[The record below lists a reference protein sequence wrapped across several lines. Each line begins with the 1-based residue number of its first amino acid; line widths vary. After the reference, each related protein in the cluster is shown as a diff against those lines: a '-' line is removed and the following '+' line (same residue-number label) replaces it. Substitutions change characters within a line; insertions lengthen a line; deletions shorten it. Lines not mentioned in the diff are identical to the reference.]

1 MRSLWRSPFLTLM
14 LVAADAVALL
24 VVWSV
29 AYDVRAGYEGVLFWG
44 RTLEPMN
51 AKAVYSG
58 AAPLLLP
65 IWLLVLARY
74 GFYAHHERIA
84 SLNRLG
90 PILWATFWMV
100 AVAALY
106 NVVTKSDFG
115 RLFLGG
121 FAAGAAAYLLGSRTI
136 FRLAKRAAVRA
147 GQGCVRVL
155 VVGGGDLAVETLRRV
170 HEHPDIGFE
179 VVGFVA
185 TSPAPG
191 RAAVGAPAVAGYA
204 VLGHVDE
211 LEALVQRH
219 RGEEVFFAAADM
231 PEEEIFH
238 RVCMLQSAA
247 PVVCKVV
254 ANVLYVIANRAKVDE
269 VIGLPVIAFR
279 GTELTLAGQGVK
291 RVLDLVLGGLASLAL
306 LLPALVFAVL
316 IRLDSPGPALFVHER
331 VGKRGRRFRMLKF
344 RTMHREAEAYA
355 EAPIDQTD
363 PRVTRVGAFLR
374 RTSLDEIPQ
383 FLNVLRGEM
392 SLVGPRPEMPFIV
405 ENYTPWQAARLRV
418 KPGVTGL
425 WQVAGRKNL
434 PLHFNIEYD
443 FYYVSNQSLLL
454 DAEILLRTLPAVL
467 LGKGA
472 Y

>member
-1 MRSLWRSPFLTLM
+1 MRSLWRSSFLTLL

-29 AYDVRAGYEGVLFWG
+29 AYDVRAGYEGNLFWG
-44 RTLEPMN
+44 RTLKPMN
-51 AKAVYSG
+51 LKAVYSA

-65 IWLLVLARY
+65 LWLLVLARY

-84 SLNRLG
+84 GLNRLG

-100 AVAALY
+100 AVAVLY
-106 NVVTKSDFG
+106 NFVVKKSDFG

-121 FAAGAAAYLLGSRTI
+121 FAVGGAAYLWGLRTI

-147 GQGCVRVL
+147 GHGRVRVL
-155 VVGGGDLAVETLRRV
+155 VVGGGDLGVETLRRV
-170 HEHPDIGFE
+170 REHPDIGFE
-179 VVGFVA
+179 VLGFVA
-185 TSPAPG
+185 ASPEE
-191 RAAVGAPAVAGYA
+191 RRDSIEGYA
-204 VLGHVDE
+204 VLGHVDA

-219 RGEEVFFAAADM
+219 RVEEVFFAAADM

-238 RVCMLQSAA
+238 RVCSLQSAA

-254 ANVLYVIANRAKVDE
+254 ANVLYVIANRSKVDE

-279 GTELTLAGQGVK
+279 GTELTPAGQALK
-291 RVLDLVLGGLASLAL
+291 RALDLALGGMASLL
-306 LLPALVFAVL
+306 LLPWALLFAVL

-331 VGKRGRRFRMLKF
+331 MGLGGRRFRMLKF
-344 RTMHREAEAYA
+344 RTMHRDAEAYA
-355 EAPIDQTD
+355 EAPIDQSD
-363 PRVTRVGAFLR
+363 PRVTRFGAFLR

-383 FLNVLRGEM
+383 FLNVLRGDM

-405 ENYTPWQAARLRV
+405 ESYTPWQAARLRV

-434 PLHFNIEYD
+434 PLHFNLEYD

-454 DAEILLRTLPAVL
+454 DAEILMRTLPAVL